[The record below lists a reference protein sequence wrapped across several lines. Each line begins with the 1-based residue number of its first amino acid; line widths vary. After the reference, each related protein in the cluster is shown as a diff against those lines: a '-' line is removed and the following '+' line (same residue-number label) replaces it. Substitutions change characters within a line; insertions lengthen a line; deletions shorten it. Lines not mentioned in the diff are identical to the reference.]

1 MWCDNCLLIFPLRA
15 GTMALATLIAA
26 YSIAGGI
33 ILFMYGQ
40 FLWFTYPEVQI
51 YGGISMAV
59 GACSILLLLAFANRS
74 VSTLRPFVSLP
85 DLADRL
91 WSPVWTSALQF
102 FLPFVLF
109 VSAIRAGLDYYQSN
123 VIWECNHGGILWNAT
138 IANSTNIPTNT
149 SDRTLPSG
157 FCSSGFHSLYLAF
170 AFALCI
176 DVALQLYQ
184 YFLVWRFKAFLT
196 QYWTYKQPM
205 GGFVAA

>member
-1 MWCDNCLLIFPLRA
+1 MWCDNCLLVFPLRA

-33 ILFMYGQ
+33 IFFMYGQ

-59 GACSILLLLAFANRS
+59 GACSIILLLAFANRS
-74 VSTLRPFVSLP
+74 VI
-85 DLADRL
+85 
-91 WSPVWTSALQF
+91 WTSALQF
-102 FLPFVLF
+102 LLPFVLF
-109 VSAIRAGLDYYQSN
+109 VSAIRAGIMIFRLDYYQSN

-138 IANSTNIPTNT
+138 IANSTNIPANT
-149 SDRTLPSG
+149 SARTLPSG

-205 GGFVAA
+205 GGLGA

>member
-74 VSTLRPFVSLP
+74 V
-85 DLADRL
+85 
-91 WSPVWTSALQF
+91 VWTSALQF
-102 FLPFVLF
+102 LLPFVLF
-109 VSAIRAGLDYYQSN
+109 VSAIRAGIMIFRLDYYQSN
-123 VIWECNHGGILWNAT
+123 VIWECHHGGILWNAT

-176 DVALQLYQ
+176 DITLQLYQ

-205 GGFVAA
+205 GGFVAP

>member
-1 MWCDNCLLIFPLRA
+1 MWCDNCLLVFPLRA
-15 GTMALATLIAA
+15 GAMALATLIAV

-40 FLWFTYPEVQI
+40 FLWFTYPEAQV

-59 GACSILLLLAFANRS
+59 GACSILLLLA
-74 VSTLRPFVSLP
+74 
-85 DLADRL
+85 
-91 WSPVWTSALQF
+91 WTSALQF
-102 FLPFVLF
+102 LLPFLLF
-109 VSAIRAGLDYYQSN
+109 VSAVRAGIMIFRLDYYQSN
-123 VIWECNHGGILWNAT
+123 VTWECNHGGTLWNVT

-149 SDRTLPSG
+149 SDRTLPSS

-196 QYWTYKQPM
+196 QYYTYKQPT
-205 GGFVAA
+205 GGFVAV